1 MRAPLSIA
9 VTANLG
15 RTALLPWM
23 TPAAPYGRKPMYP
36 GSALTRLDRRLLLVM
51 VLAVIIGGLV
61 LAAATGH
68 TAVPQAATAIE
79 YGL

>member
-1 MRAPLSIA
+1 
-9 VTANLG
+9 
-15 RTALLPWM
+15 
-23 TPAAPYGRKPMYP
+23 MYP

-51 VLAVIIGGLV
+51 VLAIIVAGLV

-68 TAVPQAATAIE
+68 HTAVPHAATAIE